1 MFTDVNARRRLSPQ
15 DAAFL
20 YLESDQAPMT
30 IGSIALFEGTVP
42 FKRFVETI
50 EARLD
55 NIPRYRQRVVETPFG
70 IARPTWEFDRHFD
83 VRNHIRTVKLP
94 DPVTEEDIRRLAGR
108 IFRGRMDRRRP
119 LWEMNM
125 VHGLE
130 GDRTALISRVHH
142 CMVDG
147 VGGVELLMIT
157 LDVQEDPPADGIAPT
172 YDPPPPPP
180 RWQRVSDAAFA
191 RMSEAI
197 DHSASVADWVTDLA
211 SGELSGT
218 RRTVD
223 AIGTTLGYLFDP
235 VQKFSFNRP
244 FGGGRE
250 LAFLELPFEDVK
262 AVRRAAGGTIND
274 VILAVLGGA
283 LCAYAVRHGES
294 IDNRIARIAIPVNVR
309 RESERGVLGNRISML
324 DVEVPLDTA
333 GPVQRLQAVVAG
345 TQALKESRMA
355 EGVTTLMEVIG
366 VLGPNALKALSAA
379 LVIPNG
385 VANVVCTNVPGP
397 MIPLYS
403 VGHKLLTHYAM
414 MPIAWDMGIGCAVM
428 SYNHHLYL
436 TLVADTASA
445 PDVSLLCDLMR
456 DAFEDLCSAAC
467 GPPATL
473 ALSGQIHPDI
483 TAVAPRAAA

>member
-1 MFTDVNARRRLSPQ
+1 MFMDDSSRRRLSPQ

-20 YLESDQAPMT
+20 YLESDQTPMT
-30 IGSIALFEGTVP
+30 IGSIALFDGKVP
-42 FKRFVETI
+42 FKPFVENI
-50 EARLD
+50 EARLH
-55 NIPRYRQRVVETPFG
+55 NIPRYRQRVIEAPYG

-94 DPVTEEDIRRLAGR
+94 TPVTEDDIRRLAGR
-108 IFRGRMDRRRP
+108 MFRGRMDRRRP
-119 LWEMNM
+119 LWEMNL
-125 VHGLE
+125 VHGVE
-130 GDRTALISRVHH
+130 GGRTALISRVHH

-157 LDVQEDPPADGIAPT
+157 LDVQEHPPANGAAPA

-180 RWQRVSDAAFA
+180 RWQRVTDAAFA
-191 RMSEAI
+191 RMSEAV
-197 DHSASVADWVTDLA
+197 DHSASVADWLTDLA
-211 SGELSGT
+211 SGELTGT
-218 RRTVD
+218 RRTLD

-235 VQKFSFNRP
+235 VRKFSFNRP
-244 FGGGRE
+244 FGGGRQ

-262 AVRRAAGGTIND
+262 EIRRAAGGTIND
-274 VILAVLGGA
+274 VVLTALGGA
-283 LCAYAVRHGES
+283 LASYAVRHGES
-294 IDNRIARIAIPVNVR
+294 TGNRITRIAIPVNVR
-309 RESERGVLGNRISML
+309 REGERGMMGNRISML
-324 DVEVPLDTA
+324 DVEVPLDAA

-345 TQALKESRMA
+345 TEALKESRMA

-397 MIPLYS
+397 MIPLYT
-403 VGHKLLTHYAM
+403 VGHKLLTHYAV

-428 SYNHHLYL
+428 SYDRHLYL

-445 PDVSLLCDLMR
+445 PDINLLRDLML
-456 DAFEDLCSAAC
+456 DAFEQL
-467 GPPATL
+467 
-473 ALSGQIHPDI
+473 
-483 TAVAPRAAA
+483 RAAACDTAAEASPEPDHPQVMRLPHRVAA